1 VQYVRTEPGRYVS
14 AGFQGHMLSLPK
26 MRDSLRAWT
35 MTRGYETTGRPFENW
50 TNGVDTGFTDEGQFQ
65 LCWGLK

>member
-1 VQYVRTEPGRYVS
+1 MRASQPALLAAGRVI
-14 AGFQGHMLSLPK
+14 AE

-50 TNGVDTGFTDEGQFQ
+50 TNGVDAGFTDEGQFQ